1 MDPSTHFGQ
10 GYLLDFFLFFFFSFK
25 LILQIGKTKIFLR
38 AGQMAE
44 LDARRAEI
52 LSSAAKTIQRRIRTH
67 IARRRFIALREATI
81 VLQSLCRGEPSKF
94 FIPKKSGLIS
104 TYRTY
109 LLNLLFF
116 FFGSMPQSF
125 RASVEQYINFHS

>member
-1 MDPSTHFGQ
+1 
-10 GYLLDFFLFFFFSFK
+10 
-25 LILQIGKTKIFLR
+25 
-38 AGQMAE
+38 MAE
-44 LDARRAEI
+44 LDARRAEV

-81 VLQSLCRGEPSKF
+81 VLQSLCRGEPSNF
-94 FIPKKSGLIS
+94 FIPKKSGFIS